1 MDAFKSV
8 LISCSDSTRSSV
20 SRPAIDNCNENE
32 KEYEYSASCMV
43 QYKITCLY
51 WYNTQFNK

>member
-51 WYNTQFNK
+51 